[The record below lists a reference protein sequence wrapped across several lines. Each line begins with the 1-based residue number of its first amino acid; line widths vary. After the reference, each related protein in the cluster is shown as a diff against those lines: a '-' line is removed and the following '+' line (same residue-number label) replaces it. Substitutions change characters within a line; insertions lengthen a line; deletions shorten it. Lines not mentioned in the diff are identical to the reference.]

1 MVNATLRRL
10 MSVAIGMATML
21 GAFARAD
28 EAVAPNAAAAVEGS
42 GGLSTSLSSGARTLQ
57 WIIARSQL
65 TSIPVGSV
73 ITGIAY
79 RLDAGQ
85 ATWPSAN
92 TTATQYD
99 ITIGSSLYP
108 PASASATFAA
118 NAAPDTV
125 TARSGPLLI
134 SAGAFPGSPASPN
147 AFAAFIPFTNRYVYT
162 GGDLCITLR
171 HSGFPGIALA
181 GFADAIT
188 TSDPLSANMVAL
200 ADFSSASATVGAKTN
215 APVLRIRYAPPDNYS
230 RAYPPLDQLDGDDTF
245 LVTPFQTTART
256 TQVVYDA
263 SELVHIPKGS
273 LIQGLGFRLEPDGV
287 TAPVNAIGTTNFQ
300 VELSRSPRSPDEMS
314 FTVASNEVA
323 ADRTIVRTGALTIP
337 ANAFLDTGT
346 SPKAYTFKV
355 LFDKPYEYRGGHL
368 SVVIRH
374 NGFPDTV
381 GIGANSVDFISGA
394 RAGFQTGFSA
404 TSHTIINANVPSL
417 ELIFDAATQSPSN
430 WVTEEPNAA
439 LPVFGTSGG
448 VIQVAIA
455 QDELLAARPG
465 SIIQGLTF
473 RQGDGALGANAFPN
487 SADLVF
493 TRFDVTVQQSTRTP
507 SNLSTSFATN
517 AGPGAVLVRSG
528 PMVMSR
534 QWFPGGSAEGT
545 PQRFGRRILF
555 DRPYSYP
562 GGTLLVTIRYSLA
575 NPATMQADA
584 VAKDTSGGGWGTR
597 IAAIT
602 STVSPDATLGN
613 RTNVPVTKLFFTP
626 VLDMTS
632 SLATTQGNSG
642 LNTLTQAE
650 SRTYQSV
657 LSDQVFESIPYNAT
671 FSGMLFRAYANEA
684 AWPLND
690 TAFSLY
696 GIEMGVANTS
706 PGFMSSTFAE
716 NVGGL
721 AVQTRVGPLSVDAMR
736 VRYESPLAPPS
747 LFIDFNRPWQNYGK
761 GVYFTVRHSGSGSTP
776 IFLDTV
782 IDSFGLGSLFQS
794 WYAGGFAATVGTSTN
809 NVPVPRFVYLV
820 RPCAGDF
827 NYDGYVDDKDFSQFI
842 GAYDFLVSPAADL
855 DGDLDT
861 DDADFSI
868 FIVNYDNL
876 FCE

>member
-1 MVNATLRRL
+1 MLRPFL
-10 MSVAIGMATML
+10 LASVAISTAL
-21 GAFARAD
+21 ALPARG
-28 EAVAPNAAAAVEGS
+28 EETVAPNGAAAAEGS
-42 GGLSTSLSSGARTLQ
+42 GGLSTSLSSGPRTLQ

-85 ATWPSAN
+85 ATWPASN

-99 ITIGSSLYP
+99 ITIGSALNP
-108 PASASATFAA
+108 PASASTTFAA

-273 LIQGLGFRLEPDGV
+273 LIQGLGFRLEPNGV

-300 VELSRSPRSPDEMS
+300 VELARSPRSPNEMS

-374 NGFPDTV
+374 NGFPNTV

-455 QDELLAARPG
+455 PDELLAARPG

-473 RQGDGALGANAFPN
+473 RQGDGTLGTNAFPN

-493 TRFDVTVQQSTRTP
+493 TRFDVTVQQSARTP

-528 PMVMSR
+528 PFVMSR

-696 GIEMGVANTS
+696 GVEMGVANTS